1 MPNAKALLRRLDEHQ
16 KRHAWLGFPIAV
28 AKKFS
33 DDRAGYLAAL
43 VAYYAFFSLF
53 PLLLVLVSGLGFLLG
68 RNSEF
73 KQKVLDSVLTQ
84 FPIIGDQISENVSS
98 IQGSGLAL
106 GVGVAGTL
114 LAGMGVIQALQF
126 GMDEIWNVPMTRRPN
141 FLFSRLRALVM
152 LAVLGG
158 GTIAATVLA
167 GVGAGG
173 TSGLWSI
180 PLRIAGFAGSL
191 ALNFVLFMI
200 AFRVLTATNVSWKEV
215 WPGALLAAVGW
226 AILQGLGGFVV
237 GRQLKNATQVYGFFG
252 IVIGLLSWLYLGAQ
266 LTLFGGE
273 VNVVRARRLWP
284 RNVDKTAPPTRA
296 EELALSRLAK
306 EEQRLS
312 GEDIDVDFDSPSAQ
326 RF

>member
-1 MPNAKALLRRLDEHQ
+1 MAKALLRRLDEYQ
-16 KRHAWLGFPIAV
+16 RSHAWLGFLIAV

-53 PLLLVLVSGLGFLLG
+53 PLLLVLVSGLGFVLG

-84 FPIIGDQISENVSS
+84 FPIIGDQIQENVSS

-106 GVGVAGTL
+106 AVGIVGTL
-114 LAGMGVIQALQF
+114 FAGLGVIQALQF
-126 GMDEIWNVPMTRRPN
+126 GMDEVWNVPFTRRPS
-141 FLFSRLRALVM
+141 FLVSRLRALLM

-173 TSGLWSI
+173 TSGVWSV
-180 PLRIAGFAGSL
+180 PLRVAGFAASL
-191 ALNFVLFMI
+191 ALNFGLFMV
-200 AFRVLTATNVSWKEV
+200 AFRVLTAAKVAWRDL
-215 WPGALLAAVGW
+215 WPGSLLAAIVW

-237 GRQLKNATQVYGFFG
+237 GRQLKDATQVYGFFG

-266 LTLFGGE
+266 LTFFAAE

-284 RNVDKTAPPTRA
+284 RNIDKTAPRTPA
-296 EELALSRLAK
+296 EEEALSRLAE
-306 EEQRLS
+306 EEQRHPR
-312 GEDIDVDFDSPSAQ
+312 EDIDVDFDSSST
-326 RF
+326 RRS